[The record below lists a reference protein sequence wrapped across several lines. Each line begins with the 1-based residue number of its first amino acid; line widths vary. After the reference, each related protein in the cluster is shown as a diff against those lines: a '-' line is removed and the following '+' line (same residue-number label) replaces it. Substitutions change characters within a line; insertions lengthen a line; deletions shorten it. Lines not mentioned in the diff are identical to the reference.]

1 MNILLHLS
9 NLTYI
14 LHTNS
19 PYVDFNDSIRF
30 SDPKGNNLL
39 DGDFTKIL
47 YSNKNVTLNGL
58 YLEFPIVM
66 KPNTTQDRNSSI
78 LSNFSIENVQNRNV
92 LHQLIMLEKSLLDL
106 YSEDKQIQKRTQYSL
121 KTQLN
126 TGTVRVYRENNASDA
141 KYVIK
146 ISGIC
151 ETQYK
156 IGITFKILAL

>member
-9 NLTYI
+9 NLTYV
-14 LHTNS
+14 LNTNS

-92 LHQLIMLEKSLLDL
+92 LSQLIMLEKSLLDL
-106 YSEDKQIQKRTQYSL
+106 YSQDKQIQKRTQYSL
-121 KTQLN
+121 KTQ
-126 TGTVRVYRENNASDA
+126 
-141 KYVIK
+141 
-146 ISGIC
+146 
-151 ETQYK
+151 
-156 IGITFKILAL
+156 F